1 MQVYGA
7 GHSRMP
13 QGVIMKKVW
22 SISLIVIASVSVVWA
37 VSSFTG
43 FELPDTLTRIMGAA
57 DMCAVVTLVYSSV
70 KLRMLKDEQDRG

>member
-1 MQVYGA
+1 MCMAPGI
-7 GHSRMP
+7 SRMP
-13 QGVIMKKVW
+13 QGVIMKKIW
-22 SISLIVIASVSVVWA
+22 SISLIVIASVSVIWTVC
-37 VSSFTG
+37 SFTG